1 MTLFFIYL
9 EVTMSALNDS
19 ITDRR
24 KQTRS
29 SIYHYLYTSFE
40 PRSKQEIAR
49 DLNLSLPTVYQNVSE
64 LLDAGL
70 IEYTGASQSVSGRP
84 AMMLHIVTSARCS
97 IGISITGHRL
107 RFAAADLS
115 REEIAYKDLSHH
127 LNVEDSGYAEFVAEQ
142 LEVFIDESKL
152 DRGKLL
158 GVGITLAGIIIPEEQ
173 TVFYAPTL
181 YIRNVSLKKLVETI
195 PYPVYTENDASS
207 GGFAEWFGSNQLE
220 SMAFLSLA
228 DGVGGAVL
236 VNGDQYTGV
245 NYRSGEFGH
254 MCVEWDGLSCACGKR
269 GCLEAY
275 CNAQRLSGNL
285 GITLEDFFRELENG
299 NAEYTLLWKDF
310 LRHLSIGIHNI
321 RMVLDCDIVL
331 GGYLTEFLEPRL
343 AEIRSAIADIDPFDS
358 ECNYVRIS
366 RYSKYSSMLGVALYF
381 IRDFLNSI

>member
-1 MTLFFIYL
+1 
-9 EVTMSALNDS
+9 
-19 ITDRR
+19 
-24 KQTRS
+24 
-29 SIYHYLYTSFE
+29 
-40 PRSKQEIAR
+40 
-49 DLNLSLPTVYQNVSE
+49 
-64 LLDAGL
+64 
-70 IEYTGASQSVSGRP
+70 
-84 AMMLHIVTSARCS
+84 
-97 IGISITGHRL
+97 
-107 RFAAADLS
+107 
-115 REEIAYKDLSHH
+115 
-127 LNVEDSGYAEFVAEQ
+127 
-142 LEVFIDESKL
+142 
-152 DRGKLL
+152 
-158 GVGITLAGIIIPEEQ
+158 
-173 TVFYAPTL
+173 
-181 YIRNVSLKKLVETI
+181 
-195 PYPVYTENDASS
+195 
-207 GGFAEWFGSNQLE
+207 
-220 SMAFLSLA
+220 MAFLSLA